1 MLKQPLL
8 DQLQTLKLNGMRQAL
23 HEQLQ
28 MPDSDQLSF
37 TDRLSLLVDRELTER
52 ANRRLQYR
60 LQQARLPQQACRE
73 DLDYQH
79 PRGLDKTLIQHL
91 LGERWLVEHL
101 NCLITGPTGVGKT
114 WIACALAQHA
124 CRLGY
129 TARYVRLPR
138 LLPELA
144 LARADGRYP
153 KLLREYAKAH
163 VLVIDDWGLTPLTS
177 EGRRDLLEILDD
189 RHHRQSTL
197 VTSQLP
203 VASWHAYLDEP
214 TLADALLDR
223 LVHNAY
229 TLNLTGE
236 SLRKRKTPLT
246 NSITEQ

>member
-1 MLKQPLL
+1 
-8 DQLQTLKLNGMRQAL
+8 
-23 HEQLQ
+23 

-37 TDRLSLLVDRELTER
+37 MDRLSLLVDRELTER

-60 LQQARLPQQACRE
+60 LQQACWE

-129 TARYVRLPR
+129 TYTARYVRLPR

-144 LARADGRYP
+144 LAHADGRYP
-153 KLLREYAKAH
+153 KLLREYAKAQ
-163 VLVIDDWGLTPLTS
+163 VLVIDDWGLAPLTS
-177 EGRRDLLEILDD
+177 EGRRDVLEILDD
-189 RHHRQSTL
+189 RHHRQSIL

-203 VASWHAYLDEP
+203 VANWHAYLDDP
-214 TLADALLDR
+214 TLADTLLDR

-246 NSITEQ
+246 NAITEQ